1 MTRAL
6 IGVTAAGIALFFI
19 GWVYLSVVKPAL
31 DTVSSVLG

>member
-1 MTRAL
+1 MTRML
-6 IGVTAAGIALFFI
+6 ISATAAGIALLFI